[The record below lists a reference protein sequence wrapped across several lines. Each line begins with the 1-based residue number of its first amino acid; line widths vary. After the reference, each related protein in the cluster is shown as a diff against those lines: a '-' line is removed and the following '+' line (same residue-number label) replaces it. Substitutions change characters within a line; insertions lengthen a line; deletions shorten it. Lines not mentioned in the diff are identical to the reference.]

1 MTLKNVSGTLA
12 ELSIKFPDE
21 TGEIETNVDNSARS
35 YTKKIKSNIHKQLFD
50 VKPRKVKVQPGEQV
64 DMELYYNP
72 REVGFHEITLVAML
86 TNGKPYQIKMMGET
100 IDRYNTITP
109 SKSVSN
115 T

>member
-1 MTLKNVSGTLA
+1 
-12 ELSIKFPDE
+12 
-21 TGEIETNVDNSARS
+21 
-35 YTKKIKSNIHKQLFD
+35 LFD

-64 DMELYYNP
+64 DMELSYNP
-72 REVGFHEITLVAML
+72 REAGFHEITLVAML